1 MDKNLAKFEAYN
13 SISMGRIFEKRKHKM
28 FARYAKMA
36 KQFTRIGKEIAIAVK
51 QGGPDPDNNPRL
63 RMAVQN
69 SKAVNMP
76 KDRVE
81 AAIKRAVSKDTDNY
95 DEVVYE
101 GYGPHGIAILVEC
114 ATDNNTR
121 TVANIR
127 MYFSRANGSLGKT
140 GSLDFLF
147 ERKGIFKL
155 PKNNLNIEDLELELI
170 DFGAEEVFEEDGEI
184 YIYTSFQDYGGMQKA
199 LEEKKL
205 EVTSS
210 ELQRIPT
217 NTVQLDEAQTAEVE
231 ALIEK
236 IEDDEDVQAVY
247 SNMA

>member
-1 MDKNLAKFEAYN
+1 
-13 SISMGRIFEKRKHKM
+13 MGRIFEKRKHKM

>member
-1 MDKNLAKFEAYN
+1 
-13 SISMGRIFEKRKHKM
+13 
-28 FARYAKMA
+28 MA

-51 QGGPDPDNNPRL
+51 QGGPDPAGNPRL
-63 RMAVQN
+63 RTAMQN
-69 SKAVNMP
+69 AKGLNMP

-81 AAIKRAVSKDTDNY
+81 AAIKRASSKDTENY
-95 DEVVYE
+95 DEVIYE
-101 GYGPHGIAILVEC
+101 GYAPHGIAIVVEC
-114 ATDNNTR
+114 ATDNPTR

-155 PKNNLNIEDLELELI
+155 PKKDIDLETLELELI
-170 DFGAEEVFEEDGEI
+170 DFGAEEVFEDEGSI
-184 YIYTSFQDYGGMQKA
+184 FIYTDFVNYGAMAKA
-199 LEEKKL
+199 LEEKGL

-210 ELQRIPT
+210 ELLRIPL
-217 NTVQLDEAQTAEVE
+217 NTTVLEEEQAKEVE

-236 IEDDEDVQAVY
+236 MEEDDDVQSVY
-247 SNMA
+247 HNMA

>member
-1 MDKNLAKFEAYN
+1 
-13 SISMGRIFEKRKHKM
+13 M

-51 QGGPDPDNNPRL
+51 QGGPEPANNPRL
-63 RMAVQN
+63 RLAVQN

-76 KDRVE
+76 KDRVD

-101 GYGPHGIAILVEC
+101 GYGPHGVAILVEC

-127 MYFSRANGSLGKT
+127 MYFSRAEGSLGKT
-140 GSLDFLF
+140 GSLDFVF

-170 DFGAEEVFEEDGEI
+170 DFGAEEVFEDEGEI

-199 LEEKKL
+199 LEEKKI
-205 EVTSS
+205 EVTSA
-210 ELQRIPT
+210 ELQRLPT
-217 NTVQLDEAQTAEVE
+217 TTVQLDENQAAEVE

-236 IEDDEDVQAVY
+236 IEDDDDVQAVY